1 MAEDF
6 NFEKALQEAL
16 EEKVAWFD
24 SNVMVEM
31 LDNYRV
37 LYSAVNNVMG
47 LLLQK
52 GLITPDPYKLD
63 KKISDVVIPEDS
75 EFAESARSQVMGV
88 RLSDYERVLDFLCN
102 FFKFCRFVQ
111 RFYHFMC
118 SFSEFNCVLCIF

>member
-63 KKISDVVIPEDS
+63 KKISDVVILRINSMSTDLISTVSKSVEIGIS
-75 EFAESARSQVMGV
+75 
-88 RLSDYERVLDFLCN
+88 
-102 FFKFCRFVQ
+102 CRI
-111 RFYHFMC
+111 
-118 SFSEFNCVLCIF
+118 N